1 LNKRIVKSFL
11 LVGSLFAADKLIA
24 LVRQIMVGRNF
35 GVGPELDAFNAANNL
50 PDMLFALISG
60 GAMAV
65 AVIPVLTET
74 LDREGRDA
82 AWALFS
88 RLANWAFLTTA
99 ALAVILALFAEPF
112 VRHVVVPNLAPQ
124 YQALT
129 TELMRLDLLAL
140 MIFSISGLVM
150 ASLQANKHFLLPGLA
165 PILYNGGLIFGV
177 LVLVPRFGIFGLAYG
192 TIFGAAL
199 HLAIQ
204 IPGLIRFG
212 FRWTPSLDWRSPGV
226 IKAATLMGP
235 RILTVAAIQTIFVAT
250 DNFASGLGE
259 GAITSLA
266 YGWLIL
272 QVPETIL
279 GSALGTVLLPTLSE
293 LADRGQNVDFKRT
306 IRRAVLAILG
316 MTLPVLILGIP
327 LMETAVRMVFEGRA
341 FTAEDSAMVA
351 AAARIFL
358 FGLPAHALIET
369 AVRAFY
375 ARQDART
382 PLWAGLATA
391 ALFISLCFILTPAFG
406 YLGVAMANTCA
417 YSFEAVLLLVLL
429 WRREM
434 NIPADRTDRRSIPLA
449 RTGNV

>member
-11 LVGSLFAADKLIA
+11 LVGFLFATDKLIA
-24 LVRQIMVGRNF
+24 LLRQILVGQRF
-35 GVGPELDAFNAANNL
+35 GVGAELDAFNAANNL

-74 LDREGRDA
+74 LDREGKDA

-88 RLANWAFLTTA
+88 RLANWAFLITA
-99 ALAVILALFAEPF
+99 SMAVILAVFAEPF
-112 VRHVVVPNLAPQ
+112 ISHVVVPNLDPE

-129 TELMRLDLLAL
+129 TRLMRLDLLAL
-140 MIFSISGLVM
+140 LIFSISGLVM
-150 ASLQANKHFLLPGLA
+150 GALQANKHFLLPGLA
-165 PILYNGGLIFGV
+165 PILYNFGLIFGV
-177 LVLVPRFGIFGLAYG
+177 LVLVPLYGIFGLAYG

-204 IPGLIRFG
+204 IPALIRYG

-259 GAITSLA
+259 GAITALA

-293 LADRGQNVDFKRT
+293 LSDRGKLDELQRM
-306 IRRAVLAILG
+306 IRRAVLATLG
-316 MTLPVLILGIP
+316 MTLPVLMLGIP
-327 LMETAVRMVFEGRA
+327 LMGIAVRMVFEGRA

-358 FGLPAHALIET
+358 LGLPAHALIET
-369 AVRAFY
+369 AVRSFY

-382 PLWAGLATA
+382 PLWTGLATA
-391 ALFISLCFILTPAFG
+391 ALFIALCFMLTPTVG
-406 YLGVAMANTCA
+406 YTGVAIANSSA
-417 YSFEAVLLLVLL
+417 YTFEAVLLLILM
-429 WRREM
+429 RRRKM
-434 NIPADRTDRRSIPLA
+434 I
-449 RTGNV
+449 

>member
-11 LVGSLFAADKLIA
+11 LVGFLFATDKLIA
-24 LVRQIMVGRNF
+24 LLRQILVGQRF
-35 GVGPELDAFNAANNL
+35 GVGAELDAFNAANNL

-74 LDREGRDA
+74 LDREGKDA

-88 RLANWAFLTTA
+88 RLANWAFLITA
-99 ALAVILALFAEPF
+99 SMAVILAVFAEPF
-112 VRHVVVPNLAPQ
+112 ISHVVVPNLDPE

-129 TELMRLDLLAL
+129 TRLMRLDLLAL
-140 MIFSISGLVM
+140 LIFSISGLVM
-150 ASLQANKHFLLPGLA
+150 GALQANKHFLLPGLA
-165 PILYNGGLIFGV
+165 PILYNFGLIFGV
-177 LVLVPRFGIFGLAYG
+177 LVLVPLYGIFGLAYG

-204 IPGLIRFG
+204 IPALIRYG

-259 GAITSLA
+259 GAITALA

-293 LADRGQNVDFKRT
+293 LSDRGKLDELQRM
-306 IRRAVLAILG
+306 IRRAVLATLG
-316 MTLPVLILGIP
+316 MTLPVLVLGIP
-327 LMETAVRMVFEGRA
+327 LMGIAVRMVFEGRA

-358 FGLPAHALIET
+358 LGLPAHALIET
-369 AVRAFY
+369 AVRSFY

-382 PLWAGLATA
+382 PLWTGLATA
-391 ALFISLCFILTPAFG
+391 ALFIALCFMLTPTVG
-406 YLGVAMANTCA
+406 YTGVAIANSSA
-417 YSFEAVLLLVLL
+417 YTFEAVLLLILM
-429 WRREM
+429 RRRKM
-434 NIPADRTDRRSIPLA
+434 I
-449 RTGNV
+449 

>member
-11 LVGSLFAADKLIA
+11 LVGFLFATDKLVA
-24 LVRQIMVGRNF
+24 LLRQILVGQRF
-35 GVGPELDAFNAANNL
+35 GVGAELDAFNAANNL

-74 LDREGRDA
+74 LDREGKDA

-88 RLANWAFLTTA
+88 RLANWAFLITA
-99 ALAVILALFAEPF
+99 SMAVILAVFAEPF
-112 VRHVVVPNLAPQ
+112 ISHVVVPNLDPE

-129 TELMRLDLLAL
+129 TRLMRLDLLAL
-140 MIFSISGLVM
+140 LIFSISGLVM
-150 ASLQANKHFLLPGLA
+150 GALQANKHFLLPGLA
-165 PILYNGGLIFGV
+165 PILYNFGLIFGV
-177 LVLVPRFGIFGLAYG
+177 LVLVPLYGIFGLAYG

-204 IPGLIRFG
+204 IPALIRYG

-259 GAITSLA
+259 GAITALA

-293 LADRGQNVDFKRT
+293 LSDRGKLDELQRM
-306 IRRAVLAILG
+306 IRRAVLATLG
-316 MTLPVLILGIP
+316 MTLPVLMLGIP
-327 LMETAVRMVFEGRA
+327 LMGIAVRMVFEGRA

-358 FGLPAHALIET
+358 LGLPAHALIET
-369 AVRAFY
+369 AVRSFY

-382 PLWAGLATA
+382 PLWTGLATA
-391 ALFISLCFILTPAFG
+391 ALFIALCFMLTPTVG
-406 YLGVAMANTCA
+406 YTGVAIANSTA
-417 YSFEAVLLLVLL
+417 YTFEAVLLLILM
-429 WRREM
+429 RRRKM
-434 NIPADRTDRRSIPLA
+434 I
-449 RTGNV
+449 